1 MSTTSKTTSSKLSSI
16 TKKKTIKPNG
26 KVQGTPKDTI
36 KSFGDANEAIEKG
49 MQLFDK
55 IQTKL
60 DTLLGRASVQIN
72 KLREMEQERGG
83 NMASIEKAV
92 KDANDLEVFSARL
105 KRYMGEVRNTQNTL
119 EKRVAV
125 LGVMVDLNHQIDV
138 VEKSL
143 TVGG

>member
-1 MSTTSKTTSSKLSSI
+1 
-16 TKKKTIKPNG
+16 
-26 KVQGTPKDTI
+26 
-36 KSFGDANEAIEKG
+36 

>member
-1 MSTTSKTTSSKLSSI
+1 M
-16 TKKKTIKPNG
+16 
-26 KVQGTPKDTI
+26 
-36 KSFGDANEAIEKG
+36 
-49 MQLFDK
+49 FDK

-60 DTLLGRASVQIN
+60 DTLLGRAAVQIN

-83 NMASIEKAV
+83 NMAGIEKAV

-138 VEKSL
+138 VEKSIN
-143 TVGG
+143 VGG